1 MASSHVYEEA
11 GTRTIMRRS
20 AFIRIVGFVFVLGSR
35 FALAQS
41 NDVLQLPIRI
51 HDYARLPP
59 GSIESAQERVH
70 DLYAPIAVQPVWAE
84 TMRPQGQPR
93 RKLQRDPREWSI
105 IILPPAMSRRL
116 RVEAETVGL
125 AVVTRVDGGKVA
137 YILFDRV
144 CNVAAASA
152 ASREDVLGTI
162 IAHELGHLLLPSG
175 AHSETGLMRPSWQ
188 LLDFKGVDSE
198 QWRFTPAQAD
208 AVRRHLRQTL
218 ATAEAERLVALR

>member
-1 MASSHVYEEA
+1 
-11 GTRTIMRRS
+11 MRRS
-20 AFIRIVGFVFVLGSR
+20 AFIRIIGFVFVLESQS
-35 FALAQS
+35 ALAQS

-51 HDYARLPP
+51 HDYARLPA

-70 DLYAPIAVQPVWAE
+70 DVYAPIGVHPVWAE
-84 TMRPQGQPR
+84 TMRPHDQPR

-137 YILFDRV
+137 YVLFDRV

-152 ASREDVLGTI
+152 ASREEVLGTI

-188 LLDFKGVDSE
+188 LLDFRGVDSE
-198 QWRFTPAQAD
+198 QWRFTPEQAH
-208 AVRRHLRQTL
+208 AVRRRLRQSL
-218 ATAEAERLVALR
+218 AAVEDERLVARR